1 MTRHP
6 GGIALQLVELQ
17 YGKAR
22 AARCA
27 GCVISERDNGAS
39 RQLPQRPIVSDMP
52 QLEATF
58 QGTPYSIDIAHHPDG
73 WTWSCVVDGLLK
85 GKSMSVL
92 DSEAGAQAAAHAEA
106 HTLIADFFSAK

>member
-17 YGKAR
+17 YGKAG
-22 AARCA
+22 AGGCA
-27 GCVISERDNGAS
+27 GCVIPDRNNAAS
-39 RQLPQRPIVSDMP
+39 RRLPQRPIVSDMP

-58 QGTPYSIDIAHHPDG
+58 QGTPYSIDIVHHPDG

-85 GKSMSVL
+85 GKSMSVS
-92 DSEAGAQAAAHAEA
+92 DSEAGAEAAAHAEA